1 MVAMSTT
8 SMSAPSGNIKTMA
21 ERLRKASN
29 NCAPEKMWAM
39 LQAALAAPNVTGAL
53 AAACD
58 VATPRCQQPGKPQR
72 SDSEE
77 EEELEQAATRRR
89 RGGAQQVEMATK
101 TAAPMTAPRKQQPV
115 AQQKDARKQSP
126 AKQRKATMRS
136 KGSLVLKSPKAK
148 RKLDAKDSTPRRR
161 TGQQQSAPRK
171 CKLETKDKVPCTPAT
186 KRELVDLGDFDDILD
201 LVQAWVQMRS
211 LRDTKPPRPRTQ
223 SKCGTEAANKR
234 AKREQP
240 GRPKTEPA
248 VKREQLANDIVR
260 LGRKVI
266 HGIIDLTEE
275 ECRQQRRPRQSRH
288 QQQRQRQQQQPG
300 ALPFAASRKS
310 SATKRP
316 PAIRKQANE
325 AFKKAAHDKP
335 KTAIVPKTMPSSHP
349 AKAVRKAAVVSSPRN
364 ARTQS
369 ALKSKNGQ
377 APLKD
382 GTSKPRTQSKKV
394 PRSPLSPVQQIPLLA
409 TKRKWQPGSET
420 MSVVPEQKSRLKVC
434 GDHAKSSNAVKRLH
448 DVTSK
453 CPPQKLWSI
462 LRAAAQAPGTAG
474 INAALEEAC
483 KVAQPR
489 CRRIIQEED

>member
-1 MVAMSTT
+1 
-8 SMSAPSGNIKTMA
+8 MA

-58 VATPRCQQPGKPQR
+58 VATPRCQQAGKPQR

-77 EEELEQAATRRR
+77 EEELEQVATRRR
-89 RGGAQQVEMATK
+89 RGGVQQVEMAMK
-101 TAAPMTAPRKQQPV
+101 TAAPMTAPRTQQPV
-115 AQQKDARKQSP
+115 TQQKEARKQSP

-275 ECRQQRRPRQSRH
+275 ECRQQRRPRQSR
-288 QQQRQRQQQQPG
+288 QQQQQQQQQQQG
-300 ALPFAASRKS
+300 ALPLAASRKS
-310 SATKRP
+310 SAPKRP
-316 PAIRKQANE
+316 AAIRKQAGE
-325 AFKKAAHDKP
+325 AFKKAAHDRP
-335 KTAIVPKTMPSSHP
+335 KTATVPKTMPSSSP

-364 ARTQS
+364 AAARAQS
-369 ALKSKNGQ
+369 ALKSKKGQ

-382 GTSKPRTQSKKV
+382 DTSKPRTQGTKV
-394 PRSPLSPVQQIPLLA
+394 PRSPISPVQQIPLLA

-420 MSVVPEQKSRLKVC
+420 MSMVPEQKSSQKVC
-434 GDHAKSSNAVKRLH
+434 GDHAKSSDAVRRLRN
-448 DVTSK
+448 VASK

-462 LRAAAQAPGTAG
+462 LRAASQAPGTAG

-483 KVAQPR
+483 KVAEPR
-489 CRRIIQEED
+489 CRRIIREED

>member
-126 AKQRKATMRS
+126 AKQRKAAMRS
-136 KGSLVLKSPKAK
+136 KGSLVPKSPKAK
-148 RKLDAKDSTPRRR
+148 RKVHATESAQRRR
-161 TGQQQSAPRK
+161 AGQQQSMPWK
-171 CKLETKDKVPCTPAT
+171 CKLEAKDTVPCTPAT
-186 KRELVDLGDFDDILD
+186 KRELVDLGDFEDILE
-201 LVQAWVQMRS
+201 LVQAWVQTRS
-211 LRDTKPPRPRTQ
+211 SRDTKPPRPRTQ
-223 SKCGTEAANKR
+223 SKCGTEPANKR

-240 GRPKTEPA
+240 GR
-248 VKREQLANDIVR
+248 LMR
-260 LGRKVI
+260 LGRTVI